1 MLKVVHDESD
11 PNATSGSASCS
22 LLDEIPSAL
31 PRRGTGLDKGVLVE
45 RPDDHESRCD
55 RQVA

>member
-22 LLDEIPSAL
+22 LLDEIVRAGA
-31 PRRGTGLDKGVLVE
+31 RCDKGVLVE
-45 RPDDHESRCD
+45 RPDDHES
-55 RQVA
+55 